1 MVVPLNHLFIIVN
14 HPAIDGVPLFVVPPY
29 QMVTLGATEET
40 QQLDH
45 DL

>member
-1 MVVPLNHLFIIVN
+1 MVVPPNHLFIIIN
-14 HPAIDGVPLFVVPPY
+14 HPAIGVPLFVVPPY

-40 QQLDH
+40 KQLDH